1 VQTNFPGRYNVSN
14 ALASLSVGVALGLP
28 VPALQA
34 GLQGVAGVP
43 GRLESIDMGQDF
55 TVIVDFAHTPRAL
68 QEVLSLARRCT
79 PGRLIC
85 VFGCAGLRD
94 VQKRSMMGEVAAR
107 LADLTILT
115 AEDPRTEDVTAIIAQ
130 IAAPLFRAGR
140 VDGRDVYREPDRA
153 RAIRLAINLAESGDV
168 VLICGKGHERSMCW
182 GTVEYPWS
190 DQETARQA
198 IQERWRDRR

>member
-1 VQTNFPGRYNVSN
+1 
-14 ALASLSVGVALGLP
+14 
-28 VPALQA
+28 
-34 GLQGVAGVP
+34 
-43 GRLESIDMGQDF
+43 
-55 TVIVDFAHTPRAL
+55 
-68 QEVLSLARRCT
+68 
-79 PGRLIC
+79 
-85 VFGCAGLRD
+85 
-94 VQKRSMMGEVAAR
+94 MMGEVAAR